1 MKVNVVKN
9 GKKKNYTI
17 INNWKDVTLDKWIK
31 LLKLKNLTPTQEAI
45 ENIALLSSM
54 SKKLIKELSLV
65 DVTLIMQQLKDIE
78 NTSATRFKNI
88 ITIDGKDYGFHPNF
102 EQLTLGEWADLETFI
117 QQDLQNNLPKICAIL
132 YRPIT
137 EKGKNAYIIE
147 AYDGNIN
154 VRAEKFKRMKA
165 EQVQQALVFFWIFVS
180 VLSKITVSYLTETIQ
195 KIQNQLK
202 QKHLQVN
209 GGTLA

>member
-1 MKVNVVKN
+1 
-9 GKKKNYTI
+9 
-17 INNWKDVTLDKWIK
+17 
-31 LLKLKNLTPTQEAI
+31 
-45 ENIALLSSM
+45 
-54 SKKLIKELSLV
+54 
-65 DVTLIMQQLKDIE
+65 MQQLKDIE

-132 YRPIT
+132 YRPIK

-147 AYDGNIN
+147 AYDGSID

-165 EQVQQALVFFWIFVS
+165 EQVQQALVFFWTFVS

>member
-1 MKVNVVKN
+1 MKVNVLKN
-9 GKKKNYTI
+9 GKKKNYTL
-17 INNWKDVTLDKWIK
+17 INDWKDVTLDKW
-31 LLKLKNLTPTQEAI
+31 LKLIDLQGLKPTQEAI
-45 ENIALLSSM
+45 QSITLLSTM
-54 SKKLIKELSLV
+54 SKKLVKQLSLV
-65 DVTLIMQQLKDIE
+65 DVTILMSKIKNIE
-78 NTSATRFKNI
+78 KQSATKFKNI

-102 EQLTLGEWADLETFI
+102 EDLTLGEWADLETFI
-117 QQDLQNNLPKICAIL
+117 QQDIQKHLPEICAIL
-132 YRPIT
+132 YRPIK
-137 EKGKNAYIIE
+137 EKEKEAYIIE

-180 VLSKITVSYLTETIQ
+180 VLSRITVSYLMETIQ

>member
-1 MKVNVVKN
+1 MKVNVVKD

-132 YRPIT
+132 YRPIK

-147 AYDGNIN
+147 AYDGSID

-165 EQVQQALVFFWIFVS
+165 EQVQQALVFFWTFVS

>member
-78 NTSATRFKNI
+78 NTSATIFKNI

-132 YRPIT
+132 YRPIK

-147 AYDGNIN
+147 AYDGSID

-165 EQVQQALVFFWIFVS
+165 EQVQQALVFFWTFVS

-202 QKHLQVN
+202 QKHLRVN

>member
-102 EQLTLGEWADLETFI
+102 EQLTLGD
-117 QQDLQNNLPKICAIL
+117 
-132 YRPIT
+132 R
-137 EKGKNAYIIE
+137 
-147 AYDGNIN
+147 
-154 VRAEKFKRMKA
+154 
-165 EQVQQALVFFWIFVS
+165 S
-180 VLSKITVSYLTETIQ
+180 
-195 KIQNQLK
+195 
-202 QKHLQVN
+202 
-209 GGTLA
+209 